1 MDGEGAPRAEHEH
14 VYKGREFAQRV
25 AKTGQTEA
33 AQGGAILRAATPC
46 GVKWDGPDLDIPVA
60 DSFTLMSGK
69 RELVIRHNGQAY
81 RLRVTASDK
90 LILTK

>member
-1 MDGEGAPRAEHEH
+1 MD
-14 VYKGREFAQRV
+14 QS
-25 AKTGQTEA
+25 
-33 AQGGAILRAATPC
+33 LRPLQADEVRTDL
-46 GVKWDGPDLDIPVA
+46 VEWDGPDLDIPVA
-60 DSFTLMSGK
+60 DSLTLMSGK

>member
-1 MDGEGAPRAEHEH
+1 MDQSLRPLQADEVRAD
-14 VYKGREFAQRV
+14 
-25 AKTGQTEA
+25 
-33 AQGGAILRAATPC
+33 

-60 DSFTLMSGK
+60 DSVTLMSGK

>member
-1 MDGEGAPRAEHEH
+1 MD
-14 VYKGREFAQRV
+14 QS
-25 AKTGQTEA
+25 
-33 AQGGAILRAATPC
+33 LRPLQADEVRTDS
-46 GVKWDGPDLDIPVA
+46 VKWDGPDLNIPVA
-60 DSFTLMSGK
+60 DSITLMSGK

>member
-1 MDGEGAPRAEHEH
+1 MD
-14 VYKGREFAQRV
+14 QS
-25 AKTGQTEA
+25 
-33 AQGGAILRAATPC
+33 LRPLQADEVRTDS
-46 GVKWDGPDLDIPVA
+46 VKWDGPDLDIPVA

>member
-1 MDGEGAPRAEHEH
+1 MDQSLLPLQADEVRADGA
-14 VYKGREFAQRV
+14 
-25 AKTGQTEA
+25 
-33 AQGGAILRAATPC
+33 
-46 GVKWDGPDLDIPVA
+46 KWDGPDLDMPVA
-60 DSFTLMSGK
+60 DSSTLMGGN

>member
-1 MDGEGAPRAEHEH
+1 MD
-14 VYKGREFAQRV
+14 QS
-25 AKTGQTEA
+25 
-33 AQGGAILRAATPC
+33 LRPPQADEVRTDR
-46 GVKWDGPDLDIPVA
+46 VKWDGPDFDIPVA
-60 DSFTLMSGK
+60 ASTALMSGK